1 MRTLIATN
9 GGDTCALNASLAS
22 IRDSALA
29 YGPTTIVFGAIG
41 GYRGLIE
48 GRVIDITNRN
58 IYPFHGGSILKSL
71 RDSPCRRNPDGTYE
85 VDEEKAAKIVHSLKK
100 FKIDVLVVIGGDGTL
115 RATKL
120 FFRQVVQRH
129 NFRIIGFL
137 KTIDNDVR
145 TYSVFQGIETALCP
159 GFPTAARRIFE
170 IVKRIRTTA
179 ETCERIFTVETMGR
193 DAGWLAAAT
202 AVGGADQ
209 VVIPETAI
217 TAELLQRLSTQ
228 VQRSYAVARNAVVG
242 VSEGVS
248 DQMDKGAI
256 KMIYDTE
263 KPVKFPP
270 LGPRKS
276 YGAGVE
282 IAGALTSIFKR
293 DPKLKNVEI
302 RCHETG
308 YEPRAG
314 SPTTYDVKLSG
325 ILGWRVGRLIRD
337 RANGVVPTLREVVG
351 YDDLDDSL
359 VQDKDITEIDKI
371 YLPTQEFYSVD
382 DLNVTDRCV
391 MFLKT
396 ITDCPDPSEAA
407 VAEDLKKWYKR

>member
-1 MRTLIATN
+1 MRILIATN
-9 GGDTCALNASLAS
+9 GGDTCALNASLRS

-29 YGPTTIVFGAIG
+29 HGPTTIVFGAIG

-48 GRVIDITNRN
+48 GQIIDITNRDIN
-58 IYPFHGGSILKSL
+58 PFHGGSILKSL
-71 RDSPCRRNPDGTYE
+71 RDSPCTLKADGTYE
-85 VDEEKAAKIVHSLKK
+85 LDQRKAEKIVRNLKK
-100 FKIDVLVVIGGDGTL
+100 FRIDVLVVIGGDGTL

-120 FFRQVVQRH
+120 FFSQVVQRH
-129 NFRIIGFL
+129 SFRIIGFL
-137 KTIDNDVR
+137 KTIDNDIK
-145 TYSVFQGIETALCP
+145 TYSVLQGVEAALCP

-179 ETCERIFTVETMGR
+179 ETCERLFTVETMGR

-209 VVIPETAI
+209 VVIPETKI
-217 TAELLQRLSTQ
+217 TAQLLKRLALEA
-228 VQRSYAVARNAVVG
+228 RSSYSVARNAVVG

-248 DQMDKGAI
+248 DQMDQGAI
-256 KMIYDTE
+256 NMIYRT
-263 KPVKFPP
+263 KKRVKFPP

-282 IAGALTSIFKR
+282 IAGALSNIFER
-293 DPKLKNVEI
+293 EPRLKDIEV

-314 SPTTYDVKLSG
+314 SPTTYDVKLSR
-325 ILGWRVGRLIRD
+325 ILGTRVGRLIRD
-337 RANGVVPTLREVVG
+337 RANGVIPTLREVVP
-351 YDDLDDSL
+351 YDDLEEGL
-359 VQDKDITEIDKI
+359 VQVKEIREIDKMF
-371 YLPTQEFYSVD
+371 LPKQEFYSVEH
-382 DLNVTDRCV
+382 LNVTDRCI

-396 ITDCPDPSEAA
+396 IIDCPSLAEAS
-407 VAEDLKKWYKR
+407 DLSQAYG